1 MRRSWPRLI
10 AVKLR
15 EKIHKIP
22 RPPLEAGEEGLYHFL
37 LSFVTMGQGPIYAIE
52 QIICI
57 IQLKNAADYC
67 FELKN
72 SN

>member
-1 MRRSWPRLI
+1 MAKAYRRQAKGKNTQNPS
-10 AVKLR
+10 
-15 EKIHKIP
+15 
-22 RPPLEAGEEGLYHFL
+22 PPLEAGEEGLYHFL